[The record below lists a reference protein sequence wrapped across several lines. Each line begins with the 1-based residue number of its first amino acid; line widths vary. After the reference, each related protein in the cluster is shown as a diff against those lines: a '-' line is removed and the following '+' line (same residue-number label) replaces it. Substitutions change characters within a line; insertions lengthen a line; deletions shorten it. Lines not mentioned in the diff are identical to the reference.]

1 MEKRASDAAESWDL
15 QLSRSNGGMNFALE
29 FSFGTTSEG
38 ETIQRAD
45 CSAAIALRNGEA
57 APTKRPLR
65 QRMNQQASAF
75 G

>member
-1 MEKRASDAAESWDL
+1 
-15 QLSRSNGGMNFALE
+15 MNFALE

-65 QRMNQQASAF
+65 ERMDQQASAF